1 MKVHLAHMSQ
11 QQHSLCHSCWFPK
24 VLSDPFAQ
32 LHRGQE
38 AKSCRAKG
46 TRLADKTAGDS
57 MQKYILDQ
65 ESLAYAKWHCVWW
78 TTIQNHLCSGS
89 ELSLCQEYSIKTT
102 LTLQEGSCDLVF
114 TLVLFFQEVVTNL
127 KQTQPQVTESAM
139 WLEATGG
146 MRKGGYVSGFGS
158 DTAHFFPE
166 ARVHR
171 KSNIGSST
179 SHSSCEAQIKQLEEQ
194 NQVMQQQQQHMHE
207 ENRRIRDIDQKMEA
221 TLAQFSANIG
231 SLDQDPNKNSS
242 NDDTLPPSTSDDDT
256 LAPSSQD

>member
-11 QQHSLCHSCWFPK
+11 QQHSLYHSCWFPK

-32 LHRGQE
+32 QHRGQE

-102 LTLQEGSCDLVF
+102 LTLQEVPSNGSKELMKISQLGADRFQVAVTQ
-114 TLVLFFQEVVTNL
+114 TLKPLKLSRFSGIRKTASNRFQNPDRSE
-127 KQTQPQVTESAM
+127 KE
-139 WLEATGG
+139 E
-146 MRKGGYVSGFGS
+146 KS
-158 DTAHFFPE
+158 DCVCLTRDFAYL
-166 ARVHR
+166 
-171 KSNIGSST
+171 SIG
-179 SHSSCEAQIKQLEEQ
+179 
-194 NQVMQQQQQHMHE
+194 
-207 ENRRIRDIDQKMEA
+207 
-221 TLAQFSANIG
+221 
-231 SLDQDPNKNSS
+231 
-242 NDDTLPPSTSDDDT
+242 
-256 LAPSSQD
+256 